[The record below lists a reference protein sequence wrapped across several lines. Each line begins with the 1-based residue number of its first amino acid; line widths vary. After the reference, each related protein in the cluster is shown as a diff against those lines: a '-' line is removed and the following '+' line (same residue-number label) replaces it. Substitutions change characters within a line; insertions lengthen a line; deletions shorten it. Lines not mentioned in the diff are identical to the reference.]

1 MLLSACSY
9 LLFLYP
15 QSLSKF
21 PGFLR
26 NKLEVWRRLN
36 LDWLRFSGPLLILS
50 YQQLRQDPAPSLDK
64 LATFLGR
71 PATEE
76 QVRCAAGRPGSF
88 RRKQKERQTL
98 ELELDL
104 TAISANYTKQ
114 VVAAAIRI
122 QPGFT
127 L

>member
-1 MLLSACSY
+1 M
-9 LLFLYP
+9 YP
-15 QSLSKF
+15 QSLTKF

-36 LDWLRFSGPLLILS
+36 LDWLRFPGPLFLLS
-50 YQQLRQDPAPSLDK
+50 YQQLRQDPVPSLDK
-64 LATFLGR
+64 LATFLQR

-76 QVRCAAGRPGSF
+76 QVHCAAGRPGSF
-88 RRKQKERQTL
+88 RRKHKERQSL
-98 ELELDL
+98 ELEPDL
-104 TAISANYTKQ
+104 TAMAANYTQQ
-114 VVAAAIRI
+114 VVAAAVRI